1 MVWHRMLYSCTHMA
15 KVSVKGLNGKISR
28 VTPKALY
35 INTRC
40 QTQITKNLLGRDCI
54 FVPTGVRKANASLKN
69 KLVNQYHNIS
79 ITMHPCV

>member
-1 MVWHRMLYSCTHMA
+1 MARSPGLRQKLCTLTLGA
-15 KVSVKGLNGKISR
+15 KHKS
-28 VTPKALY
+28 
-35 INTRC
+35 
-40 QTQITKNLLGRDCI
+40 QKNLLGRDCI